1 MDSPARYADDSDL
14 ASASGDVVTTMWL
27 PMRDMG
33 LGDAG
38 TDVGML
44 QEAFGLPAT
53 GVYDKNT
60 SRKIAQWQAANNLP
74 RSGYFG
80 AASREVF
87 ARSAQ
92 MQMRRVVVTSET
104 YGTGAATHPVDRPR
118 RAPTT
123 NIRATVGVEPVG
135 ASGATRPPPHQGVA
149 SLLGWSLGFTAIA
162 AGAIKIRDGVKRS
175 ASRKKTD
182 LGYYASRRA
191 AAQLAGAP
199 RRTTTSDV
207 DDASGADVGYDFNRR
222 FTDQTPKRRPDAVAR
237 ASSSRLRRR

>member
-14 ASASGDVVTTMWL
+14 PSASGDVVTTMWL

-104 YGTGAATHPVDRPR
+104 YGVGAETRRIERPR

-123 NIRATVGVEPVG
+123 NVRATVGVDPV
-135 ASGATRPPPHQGVA
+135 ATGGSRPPPDQGVA

-162 AGAIKIRDGVKRS
+162 AGAIKIRDGVKRN
-175 ASRKKTD
+175 AARKKTD

-191 AAQLAGAP
+191 AAAAAQSAAACLLYTSPSP
-199 RRTTTSDV
+199 RDS
-207 DDASGADVGYDFNRR
+207 
-222 FTDQTPKRRPDAVAR
+222 
-237 ASSSRLRRR
+237 

>member
-1 MDSPARYADDSDL
+1 
-14 ASASGDVVTTMWL
+14 
-27 PMRDMG
+27 MRDMG

-60 SRKIAQWQAANNLP
+60 SRKIAQWQAANSLP

-104 YGTGAATHPVDRPR
+104 YGAGGPDARALAPR
-118 RAPTT
+118 GSMAPST
-123 NIRATVGVEPVG
+123 NVRATIGVSSSP
-135 ASGATRPPPHQGVA
+135 
-149 SLLGWSLGFTAIA
+149 LLSHL
-162 AGAIKIRDGVKRS
+162 RREVK
-175 ASRKKTD
+175 ASRLCSD
-182 LGYYASRRA
+182 GPWAS
-191 AAQLAGAP
+191 P
-199 RRTTTSDV
+199 RSPRV
-207 DDASGADVGYDFNRR
+207 R
-222 FTDQTPKRRPDAVAR
+222 
-237 ASSSRLRRR
+237 

>member
-1 MDSPARYADDSDL
+1 
-14 ASASGDVVTTMWL
+14 
-27 PMRDMG
+27 MG

-60 SRKIAQWQAANNLP
+60 SRKIAQWQAANSLP

-104 YGTGAATHPVDRPR
+104 YGAGGRTRVRWHPVEAWRRPR
-118 RAPTT
+118 TSAR
-123 NIRATVGVEPVG
+123 
-135 ASGATRPPPHQGVA
+135 
-149 SLLGWSLGFTAIA
+149 
-162 AGAIKIRDGVKRS
+162 RS
-175 ASRKKTD
+175 A
-182 LGYYASRRA
+182 
-191 AAQLAGAP
+191 
-199 RRTTTSDV
+199 
-207 DDASGADVGYDFNRR
+207 
-222 FTDQTPKRRPDAVAR
+222 
-237 ASSSRLRRR
+237 

>member
-104 YGTGAATHPVDRPR
+104 YGTGAATHPVERPR

-123 NIRATVGVEPVG
+123 NIRATRRVVPQVGLFP
-135 ASGATRPPPHQGVA
+135 
-149 SLLGWSLGFTAIA
+149 
-162 AGAIKIRDGVKRS
+162 
-175 ASRKKTD
+175 
-182 LGYYASRRA
+182 RRA
-191 AAQLAGAP
+191 PL
-199 RRTTTSDV
+199 
-207 DDASGADVGYDFNRR
+207 
-222 FTDQTPKRRPDAVAR
+222 DAVADFDR
-237 ASSSRLRRR
+237 PGGDRGEPQRPPE